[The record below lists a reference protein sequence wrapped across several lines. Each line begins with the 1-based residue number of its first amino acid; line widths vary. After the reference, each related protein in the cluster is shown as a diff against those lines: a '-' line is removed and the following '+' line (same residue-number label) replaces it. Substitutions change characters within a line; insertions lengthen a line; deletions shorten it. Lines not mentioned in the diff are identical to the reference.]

1 MRPVWRYT
9 IRRTMRYV
17 NERGL
22 CFSMLVAAFFCVWL
36 TISSLLGDSFA
47 GITGLYSPF
56 VWLGWL
62 SGFIVALRRFW
73 PGQRQQVPCLELLIP
88 LIMLANRNGQFFI
101 FCKSHTL
108 PSVDELLF
116 VFDKN
121 FGYIEFVLGRWLHAM
136 PALAQLC
143 NWGYRCL
150 PLPVVAVYLSLPQN
164 VGPRWHRKL
173 WLSFPLLGISGV
185 IFYQVCPAAGPI
197 YRFSEAFP
205 FTIPVVGS
213 PHPKLMPFSLLNAT
227 PSVHFAIALLLLL
240 YSRHCMR
247 AVQIGAVIFVL
258 VTALATLGLGEHY
271 FIDLIVAV
279 PFTVGVDGIS
289 DLLHDRGQ
297 RRRVYTCF
305 SVVLLWEMALCQG
318 WALELSAPIVW
329 LFSIITVIVP
339 FVPFGMA
346 VCDEGVSPA
355 RAPGFLSSPPYGP
368 GGPTRPTAASPAS
381 PQPALLRSSV

>member
-1 MRPVWRYT
+1 MWRYT
-9 IRRTMRYV
+9 ICRTMRYE

-22 CFSMLVAAFFCVWL
+22 CFAMLVAAFFSVWL
-36 TISSLLGDSFA
+36 TISCVLGGSFA
-47 GITGLYSPF
+47 GITGLVSPC

-73 PGQRQQVPCLELLIP
+73 PRQRQQVPCLELLIP
-88 LIMLANRNGQFFI
+88 LFMLANRNGQFFI
-101 FCKSHTL
+101 FCKSTTL

-136 PALAQLC
+136 PVLAQLSK
-143 NWGYRCL
+143 WGYWCL
-150 PLPVVAVYLSLPQN
+150 PLPVVAIYLSLPQH
-164 VGPRWHRKL
+164 VGPWRHRKL
-173 WLSFPLLGISGV
+173 WLSFALLGISGV
-185 IFYQVCPAAGPI
+185 VFYQVCPAAGPI

-240 YSRHCMR
+240 YSKYCMR
-247 AVQIGAVIFVL
+247 AVQIGAGIFVL

-271 FIDLIVAV
+271 FIDLIIAV
-279 PFTVGVDGIS
+279 PFVVAVDGIS
-289 DLLHDRGQ
+289 DVLYDRNQ
-297 RRRVYTCF
+297 RRRVYMCF

-318 WALELSAPIVW
+318 WALQLPTPIVW
-329 LFSIITVIVP
+329 LLSIITVIVP
-339 FVPFGMA
+339 FVPP
-346 VCDEGVSPA
+346 VP
-355 RAPGFLSSPPYGP
+355 RLLSSRPFGSCGP
-368 GGPTRPTAASPAS
+368 ARPTAASPAS
-381 PQPALLRSSV
+381 PQPAQLRSSV